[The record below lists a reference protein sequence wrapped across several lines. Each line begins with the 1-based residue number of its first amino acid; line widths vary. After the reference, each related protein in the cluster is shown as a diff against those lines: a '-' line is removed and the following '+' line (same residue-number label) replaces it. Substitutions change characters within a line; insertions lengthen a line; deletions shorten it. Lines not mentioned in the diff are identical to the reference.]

1 MKNKKSNLLLI
12 HNKGTL
18 ANKVLKGLVDYF
30 EVKTFCVVRD
40 MALDS
45 ICEQISE
52 IFKSQELNLI
62 VYISGETRNKSNMKK
77 LNLELPAFISF
88 LCDSAKIPLVYLSSL
103 SIYGIPNKKFIFTNS
118 QKSPFNLYG
127 KTKLEFD
134 NLLKNSFS
142 NLKYCAIA
150 PGTII
155 NPYSKKSNLIRNGI
169 KLLSS
174 KPLIWILKYISPAGN
189 LACVHID
196 DLVVCIV
203 KECLEIKIV
212 NDDQIYNCIKNCSRK
227 IKIHDLLTNIIGV
240 KPFFNLKYISIDLI
254 NLIFLFFPKNF
265 RMKLLVYLID
275 IEYFNNYN
283 FLNERPISDYF

>member
-40 MALDS
+40 MSLDS

-77 LNLELPAFISF
+77 LNLELPSFISF

-169 KLLSS
+169 KLLS
-174 KPLIWILKYISPAGN
+174 
-189 LACVHID
+189 
-196 DLVVCIV
+196 
-203 KECLEIKIV
+203 
-212 NDDQIYNCIKNCSRK
+212 
-227 IKIHDLLTNIIGV
+227 
-240 KPFFNLKYISIDLI
+240 
-254 NLIFLFFPKNF
+254 
-265 RMKLLVYLID
+265 
-275 IEYFNNYN
+275 
-283 FLNERPISDYF
+283 